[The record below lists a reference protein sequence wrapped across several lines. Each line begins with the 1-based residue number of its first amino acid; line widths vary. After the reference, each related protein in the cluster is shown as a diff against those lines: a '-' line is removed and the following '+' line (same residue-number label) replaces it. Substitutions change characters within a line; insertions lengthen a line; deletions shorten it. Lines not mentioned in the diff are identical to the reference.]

1 MFDIECNDCKK
12 RFSLKNI
19 RVDEHWREATKLGRA
34 YCYCPHCGS
43 VLNYVK
49 PDIVELANK
58 ITYKNITLIILSFA
72 LLLIGEIT
80 KTLTY
85 VAPTLII
92 FFGVFLIKGSKLK
105 DHRIIGWLL
114 TIFFSIILIWLN
126 YNA

>member
-1 MFDIECNDCKK
+1 MFGIKCNDCKK
-12 RFSLKNI
+12 RFSLKSI

-49 PDIVELANK
+49 PDVVELAKK
-58 ITYKNITLIILSFA
+58 ITFKNISIGILLFT
-72 LLLIGEIT
+72 LLLIGEAT

-85 VAPTLII
+85 IAPII
-92 FFGVFLIKGSKLK
+92 IITFGFFLTKKSKLK

-114 TIFFSIILIWLN
+114 IALFSALLITLN
-126 YNA
+126 A

>member
-1 MFDIECNDCKK
+1 MFGIKCNDCKK

-19 RVDEHWREATKLGRA
+19 RVDEHWREAEKLGRA

-43 VLNYVK
+43 VLNYAK
-49 PDIVELANK
+49 PDVVELASK
-58 ITYKNITLIILSFA
+58 ITFKNIFTFILLVT
-72 LLLIGEIT
+72 LLLIGEAT

-92 FFGVFLIKGSKLK
+92 VFGIFLIKKSNLK
-105 DHRIIGWLL
+105 DHRVIGWLL
-114 TIFFSIILIWLN
+114 TIIFSIILVWLN